1 MTTDEENPQNP
12 DEGAQ
17 QNLPQAAGSVPAER
31 GPDGKFLPGNH
42 AAGEHLFKPG
52 QSGNPNGRPST
63 KKFTDKI
70 RQALEKN
77 DGEMLRAMV
86 NVACQ
91 RALKGDFRYFKEI
104 IDRMDGKLT
113 DHVAIETEQH
123 LHEFTEHEE
132 REARRIAD
140 IAVHLPLD
148 WSSDSPEGMQ
158 QLQAVLQRPAFPA

>member
-123 LHEFTEHEE
+123 LREFTEHER
-132 REARRIAD
+132 REAERLTD
-140 IAVHLPLD
+140 ILIHLPPD
-148 WSSDSPEGMQ
+148 WSSENEGAMD
-158 QLQAVLQRPAFPA
+158 QLQAVLQPPRFPK

>member
-1 MTTDEENPQNP
+1 MTTDEDIPQIS
-12 DEGAQ
+12 DGGAGE
-17 QNLPQAAGSVPAER
+17 NLPTLAADVPAER

-104 IDRMDGKLT
+104 IDRVEGKVDRT
-113 DHVAIETEQH
+113 A
-123 LHEFTEHEE
+123 EE
-132 REARRIAD
+132 AQSTMPCQIVITRFSHRDRELQLASTA
-140 IAVHLPLD
+140 
-148 WSSDSPEGMQ
+148 SDTNPS
-158 QLQAVLQRPAFPA
+158 AS